1 MNIRNGYNVLSV
13 LLIIIM
19 ISFLLLGCDVYKSKE
34 SKEYINE
41 IKQLSDEFKDK
52 LELASNTSRIA
63 LTPVLSDMQDIKREV
78 NNLNPSIRLPLSI
91 SQMLV

>member
-41 IKQLSDEFKDK
+41 IKQLMTLPQSLVQF
-52 LELASNTSRIA
+52 
-63 LTPVLSDMQDIKREV
+63 LS
-78 NNLNPSIRLPLSI
+78 
-91 SQMLV
+91 